1 MRVAFLLEFS
11 NDRRKIFVTFLPL
24 ALAALTLCALPLA
37 AADRFITLA
46 STTST
51 EQSGLFRYLLPL
63 FTAKSGIEVRVV
75 AQGTGQAL
83 RTAAHGD
90 ADVVLVHDKTA
101 EEQFVAE
108 DLGVRRYDLMYNDF
122 ILLGPASDPASVM
135 SAASVSEALGKIA
148 STEALFISRGD
159 DSGTHRA
166 ELRYWRAAGLDPK
179 TFAVGWYRET
189 GSGMGPTLNV
199 AVELG
204 AYVLADRATWANF
217 ENKGGH
223 RIVLEGD
230 PSLRNPYGI
239 ILVNPE
245 KHPHAKAADGRTL
258 IDWLLSPA
266 GQRAI
271 ADFRAGGMQVF
282 FPVNPPSN

>member
-1 MRVAFLLEFS
+1 MTVRTSLS
-11 NDRRKIFVTFLPL
+11 IFLPL
-24 ALAALTLCALPLA
+24 ALAALALCALPLA

-63 FTAKSGIEVRVV
+63 FTVKSGIEVRVV

-83 RTAAHGD
+83 RTASRGD

-108 DLGVRRYDLMYNDF
+108 GFGVARHDLMYNDF
-122 ILLGPASDPASVM
+122 ILLGPASDPASVTN
-135 SAASVSEALGKIA
+135 AASVSEALTRIA
-148 STEALFISRGD
+148 STKAVFVSRGD

-166 ELRYWRAAGLDPK
+166 ELRYWRSAGLDPK
-179 TFAVGWYRET
+179 TFTAAWYRET

-217 ENKGGH
+217 ENKARH

-230 PSLRNPYGI
+230 PSLHNPYGI
-239 ILVNPE
+239 ILVNPQ
-245 KHPHAKAADGRTL
+245 KHPHVKAADAETL
-258 IDWLLSPA
+258 IDWLLSPM

-282 FPVNPPSN
+282 FPANLPSN

>member
-1 MRVAFLLEFS
+1 MTARTSLLML
-11 NDRRKIFVTFLPL
+11 LPL

-37 AADRFITLA
+37 AANRFITLA

-83 RTAAHGD
+83 RTAANGD
-90 ADVVLVHDKTA
+90 ADVVLVHDEAA
-101 EEQFVAE
+101 EERFVAE
-108 DLGVRRYDLMYNDF
+108 GFGVGRYELMYNDF
-122 ILLGPASDPASVM
+122 ILLGPASDPASLTD
-135 SAASVSEALGKIA
+135 AASVSEALRRIA
-148 STEALFISRGD
+148 STESLFISRGD

-166 ELRYWRAAGLDPK
+166 ELRCWRKAGLDPK
-179 TFAVGWYRET
+179 TFTVGWYRET

-204 AYVLADRATWANF
+204 AYTLADRATWANF
-217 ENKGGH
+217 ENKARH
-223 RIVLEGD
+223 RIMLEGD
-230 PSLRNPYGI
+230 PSLHNPYGI

-245 KHPHAKAADGRTL
+245 KHPHAKAAHGQAL
-258 IDWLLSPA
+258 IDWLLSPV

-282 FPVNPPSN
+282 FPVNLPGN